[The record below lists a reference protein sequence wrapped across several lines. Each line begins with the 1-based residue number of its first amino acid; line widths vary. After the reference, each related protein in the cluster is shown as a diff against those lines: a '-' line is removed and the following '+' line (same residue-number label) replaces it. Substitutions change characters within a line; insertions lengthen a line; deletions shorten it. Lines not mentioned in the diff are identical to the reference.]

1 MRRLTCIFLCLLAS
15 AAWALDTGPKTN
27 ADISLISRKLSEAVP
42 LVEGPNDSNIVR
54 LASEILR
61 RQHFLKLPF
70 DRALSEK
77 FYERYLDAMD
87 PQHIFFTQ
95 DDLTEFEKY
104 RDQLHTLTLEK
115 GDTEAARRIFSRF
128 RERLEQQHALVEELL
143 KENKFQ
149 FAGDD
154 CYVVNRKKE
163 PRPQNLDEARKLWRE
178 RLRFEYLQEKLAKEK
193 PEEIVK
199 KLTRRYNQ
207 LQRAIREY
215 DDDDVIELY
224 LTSLA
229 RVFDPHSDYMGK
241 SQLENFSIG
250 MKLSLYGIGA
260 LLKSEDGICKI
271 VSLTPGGPAERSKKL
286 KPNDQIIA
294 VAQSNTPPVDVID
307 MKLSKV
313 VELIRGPKD
322 SEVRLTVIPADASD
336 SSARKEIR
344 LIRDEIKLDDQ
355 AAKAKLFEIPV
366 GTNQFVRLGVIDLPS
381 FYAAFDLDG
390 KQAGSEQKSTTID
403 VARLITKLKKEGATG
418 IILDL
423 RRNGGG
429 SLEEAISLAG
439 LFIKEGPIVQVKDS
453 EGRVMVDEDPESS
466 VFYDGPLMVLT
477 SRFSASASEIVAAA
491 LQDYGRAVVVGDKTT
506 HGKGT
511 VQSLLQLKPF
521 FRRMGIFT
529 TNDPGALKITI
540 RKFYR
545 VSGGTTQKD
554 GVIPDVILP
563 SINDTLEVGEASLD
577 NPLAADS
584 VTAARHDDFNLIA
597 PYAAELNRRSTN
609 RMARDRDFA
618 YLFEEIRRFEKQQT
632 EKCISLN
639 EQKRLKEKQEADDR
653 AKARK
658 KELAA
663 RPEPPGK
670 VYEIK
675 LKDVDLPGLPPPL
688 TWTNHVADVT
698 ATNVPAGSIVIKKST
713 ASETK
718 SPPGATHP
726 PVESPDDGD
735 NEEAAVTDGPPPP
748 DITLDETRRLMLD
761 YLELLSRGRNGRLLE
776 RAKNQN

>member
-1 MRRLTCIFLCLLAS
+1 MRLLTCIWACLLAVG
-15 AAWALDTGPKTN
+15 ACALDTAPKTN
-27 ADISLISRKLSEAVP
+27 GELHLVSRKLSEAVP
-42 LVEGPNDSNIVR
+42 LIEGPNDSNIVR

-70 DRALSEK
+70 DRDLSQK
-77 FYERYLDAMD
+77 FYDRYLDAMD

-95 DDLTEFEKY
+95 GDLAEFEKY
-104 RDQLHTLTLEK
+104 RDQLHALTRDK
-115 GDTEAARRIFSRF
+115 GDTEAARKIFLRF
-128 RERLEQQHALVEELL
+128 RDRLEQQHGLVEQML
-143 KENKFQ
+143 KENKFD
-149 FAGDD
+149 FTGED

-163 PRPQNLDEARKLWRE
+163 TRPQDLDEARKLWRE

-193 PEEIVK
+193 PEEIVT
-199 KLTRRYNQ
+199 KLTKRYNK

-215 DDDDVIELY
+215 DDDDVLELY

-260 LLKSEDGICKI
+260 LLQSDDGICKI

-294 VAQSNTPPVDVID
+294 VAQSNAPPVDVID
-307 MKLSKV
+307 MKLPKV
-313 VELIRGPKD
+313 VELIRGPKG
-322 SEVRLTVIPADASD
+322 SEVRLTIIPADASD

-366 GTNQFVRLGVIDLPS
+366 GTSKFVRLGVIDLPS

-390 KQAGSEQKSTTID
+390 KQGGSEQKSTTID
-403 VARLITKLKKEGATG
+403 VARLITKLKKEGVSG
-418 IILDL
+418 LILDL

-477 SRFSASASEIVAAA
+477 SRFSASASEIVAGA
-491 LQDYGRAVVVGDKTT
+491 LQDYGRAVLVGDKST

-511 VQSLLQLKPF
+511 VQSLLQLNRF
-521 FRRMGIFT
+521 FRQMGLET
-529 TNDPGALKITI
+529 AKDPGALKITI

-545 VSGGTTQKD
+545 VSGGSTQRD
-554 GVIPDVILP
+554 GVKPDIHLP
-563 SINDTLEVGEASLD
+563 SINDTLDVGEASLE
-577 NPLAADS
+577 NPLAYDTIDAAKHDS
-584 VTAARHDDFNLIA
+584 FNLIA
-597 PYAAELNRRSTN
+597 PYAGELIRRSTN
-609 RMARDRDFA
+609 RVAGDRDFA
-618 YLFEEIRRFEKQQT
+618 YLLDEIKRFEKQQA

-675 LKDVDLPGLPPPL
+675 LKDVDQPGLPPAL
-688 TWTNHVADVT
+688 TWTNQVAV
-698 ATNVPAGSIVIKKST
+698 ASSTNVPPGSIVIKKT
-713 ASETK
+713 
-718 SPPGATHP
+718 P
-726 PVESPDDGD
+726 PVEAGHPATGAHGD
-735 NEEAAVTDGPPPP
+735 AEDEETASTDGPPAP

-761 YLELLSRGRNGRLLE
+761 YLELLARNGRGSLLE
-776 RAKNQN
+776 RSKNQN

>member
-1 MRRLTCIFLCLLAS
+1 MRLLTCLMGCLLAVRV
-15 AAWALDTGPKTN
+15 WAVENTIDM
-27 ADISLISRKLSEAVP
+27 SLVSRKLSDATA

-54 LASEILR
+54 LTSEILR
-61 RQHFLKLPF
+61 LQHFLKLPF
-70 DRALSEK
+70 DRELSEK
-77 FYERYLDAMD
+77 FYDRYLDAMD

-95 DDLTEFEKY
+95 EDLREFEPY
-104 RDQLHTLTLEK
+104 RDRLHTLTLEK
-115 GDTEAARRIFSRF
+115 GDTQPARRIFVRF
-128 RERLEQQHALVEELL
+128 RERLEQQHELVTQLL
-143 KENKFQ
+143 KENHFS

-154 CYVVNRKKE
+154 CYTVNRKKE
-163 PRPQNLDEARKLWRE
+163 PRPANLDEAKKLWRE
-178 RLRFEYLQEKLAKEK
+178 RLRYEYLQEKLAKEK
-193 PEEIVK
+193 PDEISK

-215 DDDDVIELY
+215 DEDDVLELY

-241 SQLENFSIG
+241 SSLENFSIT

-286 KPNDQIIA
+286 KPNDQIVA
-294 VAQSNTPPVDVID
+294 VAQSNAPPVDVID

-322 SEVRLTVIPADASD
+322 TEVRLTIIPADASD
-336 SSARKEIR
+336 SSARRELR
-344 LIRDEIKLDDQ
+344 LVRDEIKLDDQ

-366 GTNQFVRLGVIDLPS
+366 NSNKVVRLGVIDLPS
-381 FYAAFDLDG
+381 FYSAFELEG
-390 KQAGSEQKSTTID
+390 KQASSEQKSTTVD
-403 VARLITKLKKEGATG
+403 VARLITKLKKEGVSG

-439 LFIKEGPIVQVKDS
+439 LFIKAGPIVQVKDS
-453 EGRVMVDEDPESS
+453 RSDVFVDEDPESS

-477 SRFSASASEIVAAA
+477 SRFSASASEIVAGA
-491 LQDYGRAVVVGDKTT
+491 LQDYGRAVVVGDKST

-521 FRRMGIFT
+521 FRRLGIFT

-545 VSGGTTQKD
+545 VSGGSTQKE

-563 SINDTLEVGEASLD
+563 SINDTLEVGEASLE
-577 NPLAADS
+577 NPLEYDTIAPAK
-584 VTAARHDDFNLIA
+584 HDDFNLVQ
-597 PYAAELNRRSTN
+597 PYVAELCQRSAARRVQ
-609 RMARDRDFA
+609 DPDFA
-618 YLFEEIRRFEKQQT
+618 YLRDEIRRYEKQQT

-639 EQKRLKEKQEADDR
+639 EQKRLKERQEADER
-653 AKARK
+653 VKSRK

-670 VYEIK
+670 IYEIK
-675 LKDVDLPGLPPPL
+675 LKDVDLPGLPPPIA
-688 TWTNHVADVT
+688 WTNHVANIQS
-698 ATNVPAGSIVIKKST
+698 TNAAAGSIVIQKT
-713 ASETK
+713 PAGGETK
-718 SPPGATHP
+718 PAKPAGHP
-726 PVESPDDGD
+726 AEDSED
-735 NEEAAVTDGPPPP
+735 EETAANDGPPAP
-748 DITLDETRRLMLD
+748 DITLDEARHVMLD
-761 YLELLSRGRNGRLLE
+761 YLDLLARQGTGPLLGRA
-776 RAKNQN
+776 RAQN